1 MVTWKEHGL
10 VPQVEEIVLFWNEL
24 IYPHK
29 ILAARIQALLRRKNR
44 EVYRA
49 TIVYRREVGRRTI
62 SNDRH
67 LNQQIRGLF
76 EDGAARTLTPDTSTQ
91 LRDAQDEFTDYS
103 FCMLKQIY
111 QRVFI
116 INSFH

>member
-44 EVYRA
+44 DMYSA
-49 TIVYRREVGRRTI
+49 TIVYRREVGKNTI
-62 SNDRH
+62 SVARH
-67 LNQQIRGLF
+67 LNQL
-76 EDGAARTLTPDTSTQ
+76 
-91 LRDAQDEFTDYS
+91 YS
-103 FCMLKQIY
+103 FMGVEKAEPHEQI
-111 QRVFI
+111 
-116 INSFH
+116 